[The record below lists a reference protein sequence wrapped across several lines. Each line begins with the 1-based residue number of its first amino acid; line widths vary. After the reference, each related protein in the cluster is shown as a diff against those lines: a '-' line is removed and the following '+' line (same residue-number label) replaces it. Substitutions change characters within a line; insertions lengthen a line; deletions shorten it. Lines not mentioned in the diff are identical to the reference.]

1 MNHKLPRPAIAGIVL
16 LLALVAYFG
25 FQTFAGAGNGR
36 LVASGTIEAVTVN
49 VAPEISG
56 KVTEV
61 LTDEGQTVKT
71 GDPLLRLDSS
81 LLAAQRAVAAAQV
94 DSAKAALA
102 SAQSGYDLALQNA
115 LNAEQASTAKTWRF
129 SAPDEFNQPAWYFE
143 ASAQIQAAQAEVEAA
158 QKGLTDVQ
166 ANLEKV
172 ITDLNNA
179 NFVSAEKRLRD
190 ARAAFLVA
198 KDVKTAADNAVEGG
212 GLQKAADES
221 YNTALDELRAAQ
233 NDYNALLNSKSA
245 ADVENAR
252 GQVIVAQQR
261 IDAANTRLLALQTGA
276 QSPAVVTASKALD
289 QARTALAQSDSNL
302 ALLDAQLSKLAIS
315 SPADG
320 TILTRN
326 VEPGEFVQP
335 GAVVLTLAN
344 LNQLTI
350 TVYVPEN
357 LYGQISLGQKARVTV
372 DSFLAL
378 SFDATV
384 VHISDQGEFT
394 PRNVQ
399 TVQGRSGVM
408 YAIKLQVDDPQGKL
422 KPGMPADVNFSGQ

>member
-1 MNHKLPRPAIAGIVL
+1 MNHKLPRPAIAVIVL
-16 LLALVAYFG
+16 ALIVAAYFG
-25 FQTFAGAGNGR
+25 FKAFASNGNSQ
-36 LVASGTIEAVTVN
+36 LTASGTIEAVTIN

-56 KVTEV
+56 KVADV
-61 LTDEGQTVKT
+61 LTDEGKTVKT
-71 GDPLLRLDSS
+71 GDPLLHLDSS
-81 LLAAQRAVAAAQV
+81 LLTAQRAVAAAQV

-102 SAQSGYDLALQNA
+102 SAQNGYDLALQNA
-115 LNAEQASTAKTWRF
+115 LNAEQASTMKAWRF
-129 SAPDEFNQPAWYFE
+129 SAPNEFNQPAWYFE
-143 ASAQIQAAQAEVEAA
+143 ASAQIQAAQVEVEAA
-158 QKGLTDVQ
+158 QKGLTAAQ

-179 NFVSAEKRLRD
+179 NFISAEKRLRD

-212 GLQKAADES
+212 SLQKAADAS

-233 NDYNALLNSKSA
+233 DAYNALLTSKSA
-245 ADVENAR
+245 TDVENAR
-252 GQVIVAQQR
+252 GQVIVARQR
-261 IDAANTRLLALQTGA
+261 VDVANTRLLALQTGA
-276 QSPAVVTASKALD
+276 QSQAVVTVSKSLD
-289 QARTALAQSDSNL
+289 QARSALAQSEANL

-315 SPADG
+315 SPSDG

-344 LNQLTI
+344 LSQLTI

-372 DSFLAL
+372 DSFPGVT
-378 SFDATV
+378 FDATV
-384 VHISDQGEFT
+384 IHIADQGEFT

-408 YAIKLQVDDPQGKL
+408 YAIKLQVNDPQGKL
-422 KPGMPADVNFSGQ
+422 KPGMPADVNFK